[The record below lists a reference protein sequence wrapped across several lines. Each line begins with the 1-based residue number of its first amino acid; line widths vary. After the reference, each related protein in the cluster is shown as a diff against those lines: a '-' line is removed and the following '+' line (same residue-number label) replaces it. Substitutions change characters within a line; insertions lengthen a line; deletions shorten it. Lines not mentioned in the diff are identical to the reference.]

1 MHYANDGVNGEPI
14 PFKPVNARQAFPP
27 DRCVWQ
33 SPARHTSLEVYQ
45 PMQHPP
51 EPALEPKKGRA
62 LRAKGI
68 FK

>member
-14 PFKPVNARQAFPP
+14 PLKPVYARLAFPP
-27 DRCVWQ
+27 NRCLWQ
-33 SPARHTSLEVYQ
+33 SRARYTCVGPYQ
-45 PMQHPP
+45 PMQQPP
-51 EPALEPKKGRA
+51 EPAPEPRKGRA

>member
-14 PFKPVNARQAFPP
+14 PLKPVNARQALPL
-27 DRCVWQ
+27 DGCLWQ
-33 SPARHTSLEVYQ
+33 SRARYTCVVVYQ
-45 PMQHPP
+45 PMQQPP
-51 EPALEPKKGRA
+51 EPAPEPRKGRA